1 MNSSPSASKK
11 PKNPIGT
18 DDRPP
23 IRQRPLF
30 TARCGSGT
38 EIFPTLI
45 NKAAPPDGK
54 GRRCYPKKQRGVE
67 INGKRKESDN
77 KRVNINEFIR
87 AREVRVISD
96 DNEQLGILPLDEA
109 LKVAAEAG
117 LDLVEVAPDADPPV
131 CRIMDFGRYKYQQSK
146 KSAESRK
153 KASVIEVKEVKF
165 RPKTG
170 EHDYQFKLRNIQKFL
185 AEKNKVKVSLMFRG
199 REIAHADLGLAL
211 LERVIKDIG
220 EDGQPEQMPKIEGRN
235 MIMIM
240 GPKA

>member
-1 MNSSPSASKK
+1 LLP
-11 PKNPIGT
+11 
-18 DDRPP
+18 
-23 IRQRPLF
+23 
-30 TARCGSGT
+30 
-38 EIFPTLI
+38 E
-45 NKAAPPDGK
+45 
-54 GRRCYPKKQRGVE
+54 KQRGVE

-77 KRVNINEFIR
+77 KRVSINEFIR

-96 DNEQLGILPLDEA
+96 ENEQLGIMPIDQA

-117 LDLVEVAPDADPPV
+117 LDLVEVAPDAAPPV
-131 CRIMDFGRYKYQQSK
+131 CRVMDFGRYKYQQSK
-146 KSAESRK
+146 KTAESRK

-211 LERVIKDIG
+211 LEKVIQDIG
-220 EDGQPEQMPKIEGRN
+220 EAGTPEQMPKIEGRN
-235 MIMIM
+235 MIMIL